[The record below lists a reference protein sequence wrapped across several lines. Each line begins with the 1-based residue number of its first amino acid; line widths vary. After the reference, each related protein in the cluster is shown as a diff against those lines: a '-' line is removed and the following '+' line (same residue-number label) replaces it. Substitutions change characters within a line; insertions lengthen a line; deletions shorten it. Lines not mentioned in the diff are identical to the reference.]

1 MMARHHLV
9 IFARAPRLG
18 TVKRRLARDLGALAA
33 WRFQR
38 LTTER
43 LVRCLAP
50 DPRWR
55 CVLAVTP
62 EPARWP
68 PGIPRLAQGPGDLGA
83 RMARAMAAQ
92 PPGPVVLIGSDIPDI
107 GAAHIARAFRALA
120 GHDAVFGPAEDGG
133 YWLVGVRDRA
143 LLRGLFHGV
152 RWSTEHALADTL
164 VNLSG
169 RRVALVDRLADIDDV
184 VAFRRWKRGSDPFSL
199 VTRRPDAPS
208 GGA

>member
-1 MMARHHLV
+1 MTLRHHLV

-18 TVKRRLARDLGALAA
+18 RVKRRLARDVGALAA
-33 WRFQR
+33 WRFHRQ
-38 LTTER
+38 TTER
-43 LVRCLAP
+43 LVRRLAR

-68 PGIPRLAQGPGDLGA
+68 PGIPRLAQGPGDLGQ

-92 PPGPVVLIGSDIPDI
+92 PPGPVVLVGSDIPDL
-107 GAAHIARAFRALA
+107 GPAHIARAFRALA

-143 LLRGLFHGV
+143 LLNGLFRGV
-152 RWSTEHALADTL
+152 RWSTAHTLADTL
-164 VNLSG
+164 ANLAG
-169 RRVALVDRLADIDDV
+169 RRIARLDVLDDV
-184 VAFRRWKRGSDPFSL
+184 DTGSDLERLLS
-199 VTRRPDAPS
+199 RRPGAPS

>member
-1 MMARHHLV
+1 MTVRHHLV
-9 IFARAPRLG
+9 ILARAPRLG
-18 TVKRRLARDLGALAA
+18 RVKRRLARDVGALAA

-43 LVRCLAP
+43 LTRYLAR

-68 PGIPRLAQGPGDLGA
+68 RGTPRLAQGRGGLGE

-92 PPGPVVLIGSDIPDI
+92 PPGPVVLTGSDIPGI
-107 GAAHIARAFRALA
+107 GAAHVARAFRALA

-164 VNLSG
+164 VNLAG

-184 VAFRRWKRGSDPFSL
+184 AAFKRWKKGSDRFL
-199 VTRRPDAPS
+199 RVTCRPGVPS